1 MDGDVLAAVTL
12 LTSFVSMATALWL
25 AMYLLSR
32 SFSNPLTFRAVAA
45 LLSLVLYFFFSI
57 SEITSGT
64 DTSAERS
71 LAMLITLIAGHDLT
85 HYMLPPPR
93 RRQLYWVARG
103 IVLLGLL
110 AIVLLFSAPSNPC
123 SPLQTCP
130 STFTF
135 PWILIDFFK
144 LVILAAYVV
153 NLWLIRS
160 SEPWLRQG
168 GSLAVLTLG
177 ASPIFYSIFSTIT
190 GLHLPRLGINI
201 LMLASLAL
209 LVFTVARDQTLLTQR
224 RTPYDL
230 PLTLLTII
238 LISAGYTWFGFQFG
252 LDMTGILLLVMLAVL
267 THAVYDLVREFLERI
282 FRRQELQL
290 RHELRHLSR
299 NPTPGPAQERL
310 LRRVLA
316 IMVSRLN
323 ATGGLIALHKGDGYL
338 VAASLN
344 AIPTGEWLSSEEAVL
359 DRPTTRP
366 LYLFGRPFWLVP
378 AWAGQ
383 EQVAVIAIGERRD
396 RIPYNEENLQ
406 WVEEIADV
414 IGWLV
419 FQELAAA
426 QETEMSVS
434 GSAQDELGSA
444 ADELLSR
451 LAYNPDPQLLK
462 LVEDGF
468 RNLKDYSWLGCS
480 RLPELMGI
488 HADDHIECGKRVQ
501 TCLTE
506 AVHKLRPSGS
516 RPPEP
521 LPREWYSYEILHGA
535 YVEEKPTREIIAELY
550 ISEGTYY
557 RLRRQ
562 ALRGFTR
569 ALVEAGACSPSL
581 S

>member
-1 MDGDVLAAVTL
+1 MDGGVLAAVTL
-12 LTSFVSMATALWL
+12 LTSFISMATALWL

-57 SEITSGT
+57 SEITGGT

-110 AIVLLFSAPSNPC
+110 AIVLLFSAPPTPC
-123 SPLQTCP
+123 SPLETCP
-130 STFTF
+130 STFTY

-144 LVILAAYVV
+144 LVILAAYVT

-177 ASPIFYSIFSTIT
+177 ASPIIYSIFSTIT
-190 GLHLPRLGINI
+190 GLNLPRLGINLI
-201 LMLASLAL
+201 MLASLVL
-209 LVFTVARDQTLLTQR
+209 LVFIVARDQTLITQR

-238 LISAGYTWFGFQFG
+238 IISAGYTWFGFQFG
-252 LDMTGILLLVMLAVL
+252 LDMTGILLLVMLAIF
-267 THAVYDLVREFLERI
+267 THAAYDLVREFLERI
-282 FRRQELQL
+282 FRRQEREL
-290 RHELRHLSR
+290 RHELRSIAR
-299 NPTPGPAQERL
+299 STAAGPGQMQLFHRS
-310 LRRVLA
+310 LA
-316 IMVSRLN
+316 ILVSSLN
-323 ATGGLIALHKGDGYL
+323 ASGGLIALRTGDYYQ
-338 VAASLN
+338 VAASIH
-344 AIPTGEWLSSEEAVL
+344 AIPNGEWIPCEQAAVYYPTSS
-359 DRPTTRP
+359 PT
-366 LYLFGRPFWLVP
+366 YLRGRPFWLVP
-378 AWAGQ
+378 VWAGQ

-396 RIPYNEENLQ
+396 TIPYTEENLQ

-419 FQELAAA
+419 SQDLADI
-426 QETEMSVS
+426 QETEMPIPEST
-434 GSAQDELGSA
+434 QNELASA

-468 RNLKDYSWLGCS
+468 RNLKDYSWLGRS
-480 RLPELMGI
+480 PLPELMGI
-488 HADDHIECGKRVQ
+488 HADNHIECGKRVQ
-501 TCLTE
+501 TRLTE
-506 AVHKLRPSGS
+506 AVDRLRPPGS

-521 LPREWYSYEILHGA
+521 LPREWVSYEILHGA
-535 YVEEKPTREIIAELY
+535 YVEEKPTREIIAEFY

-569 ALVEAGACSPSL
+569 ALVETGACSPSL